1 VILRPKRE
9 PVSAE
14 ERFTRAWQKRG
25 SPRWRIAELWLE
37 ECREAADAERGRK
50 DSRRQYVNRL

>member
-1 VILRPKRE
+1 MRSKRE

-25 SPRWRIAELWLE
+25 APRWRMAELWLE
-37 ECREAADAERGRK
+37 ECRKSAEAERGRK
-50 DSRRQYVNRL
+50 GKRKP